1 MASSQDT
8 SVVERYVRSFSFG
21 IKLGVLITGLAVPA
35 ALWVLTVFVFVPA
48 MKEWPTFATDPI
60 LLLGLFSS
68 EDAAKDAR
76 DEPSLPRRPGQR
88 VVYDVEIEDKPTFYA
103 LTNNE
108 TSSDQLTLTLRL
120 LSLLYP
126 DVLRSP
132 PGLLEG
138 RVPESAR
145 TVAGRKVRPLGRLAQ
160 ATVVVGTSLL
170 CFAVY
175 FPLGGAIIRLLKK
188 GRARR
193 SITT

>member
-1 MASSQDT
+1 MVSSDT
-8 SVVERYVRSFSFG
+8 SAVERYVRPFSFG

-35 ALWVLTVFVFVPA
+35 GLWVWAVFVLVPA

-60 LLLGLFSS
+60 LVVGLFSS

-76 DEPSLPRRPGQR
+76 DERPGR
-88 VVYDVEIEDKPTFYA
+88 VVYDVEIKDKPTFYA

-108 TSSDQLTLTLRL
+108 TSSDQLTLTLDL
-120 LSLLYP
+120 LSLLHP

-138 RVPESAR
+138 RVPESTR
-145 TVAGRKVRPLGRLAQ
+145 TVVGRKVRPIGRLAQ
-160 ATVVVGTSLL
+160 ATVVIGTSLL